1 MKGVMSVPES
11 LRFTYEDYARL
22 PDDRRY
28 EVIDGELF
36 LTPAPTPFH
45 QIVKGRIERLL
56 EEHVEEQALGIVL
69 DAPCDVV
76 LSRFDVL
83 QPDIFFISSERLAVI
98 GEKYISDAPDLVV
111 EVLSPGTRKR
121 DRILKARRY
130 ARFGV
135 GEMWIADPDK
145 KTIEVYVN
153 TGKSFRRDALYA
165 GDDVLRSPML
175 PGLQIPLARV
185 FSEIRP
191 SP

>member
-1 MKGVMSVPES
+1 MSVSKP
-11 LRFTYEDYARL
+11 LRYTYDDYARL

-28 EVIDGELF
+28 EVIDGELY
-36 LTPAPTPFH
+36 LTPAPTPYH
-45 QIVKGRIERLL
+45 QIVKSRIERLL
-56 EEHVEEQALGIVL
+56 EGHVERESLGIIL

-83 QPDIFFISSERLAVI
+83 QPDIFFISSGRLATI

-121 DRILKARRY
+121 DRFLKSKRY

-135 GEMWIADPDK
+135 REMWIADPDK
-145 KTIEVYVN
+145 KTIEVFVN
-153 TGKSFRRDALYA
+153 VKEVFRREALYT
-165 GDDVLRSPML
+165 GEDVLLSPMF
-175 PGLQIPLARV
+175 PGLQISLARV
-185 FSEIRP
+185 CAEFRP

>member
-45 QIVKGRIERLL
+45 QIVKGRIEDILKAHVQKHRLGL
-56 EEHVEEQALGIVL
+56 VL

-76 LSRFDVL
+76 LSRYDVL
-83 QPDIFFISSERLAVI
+83 QPDIFFISSERLAMI

-121 DRILKARRY
+121 DRLLKSKRY

-135 GEMWIADPDK
+135 REMWIADPDK
-145 KTIEVYVN
+145 KTIEVFVN
-153 TGKSFRRDALYA
+153 VKETFRREALYT
-165 GDDVLRSPML
+165 GEDVLRSPML
-175 PGLQIPLARV
+175 LRLQIPLPRV

>member
-1 MKGVMSVPES
+1 MSVPES

-28 EVIDGELF
+28 EVIEGELY

-56 EEHVEEQALGIVL
+56 EDHVEERALGLVL

-83 QPDIFFISSERLAVI
+83 QPDIFFISSERLAMI

-121 DRILKARRY
+121 DRLLKSKRY

-135 GEMWIADPDK
+135 REMWIADPDK
-145 KTIEVYVN
+145 KTIEVHVN
-153 TGKSFRRDALYA
+153 TGKSFRREALYA

-175 PGLQIPLARV
+175 PGLQIPLARA